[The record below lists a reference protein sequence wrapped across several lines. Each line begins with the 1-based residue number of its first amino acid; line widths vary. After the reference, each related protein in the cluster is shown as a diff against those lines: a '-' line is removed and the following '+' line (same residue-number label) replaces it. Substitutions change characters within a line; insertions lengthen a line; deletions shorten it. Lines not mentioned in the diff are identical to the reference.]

1 MKISILCSDENHPV
15 NAFLQ
20 RWIDQNRDSHQISL
34 VRKKKELLGGDILFL
49 VSCSEIVSAADR
61 AFYRA
66 SLVLHASR
74 LPEGRGWSPH
84 IWQIIE
90 SAQEATLSLLEA
102 EDKVD
107 SGRIWHQVTFPVPKH
122 ALWDEINELLFNAEI
137 ELIDLAIHEF
147 DTVIPKPQDMTIAT
161 ELAYYPRRIPEA
173 SKLDAECSIASQFD
187 LIRVCD
193 PTRFPAF
200 FELHGKKYKLTVEK
214 IHDKSNQN

>member
-1 MKISILCSDENHPV
+1 MKISILCSDESHPV

-20 RWIDQNRDSHQISL
+20 RWITRNRDSHQISL

-66 SLVLHASR
+66 SLVLHASN
-74 LPEGRGWSPH
+74 LPVGRGWSPH
-84 IWQIIE
+84 IWQIIGG
-90 SAQEATLSLLEA
+90 AQEVTLSLLEA

-107 SGRIWHQVTFPVPKH
+107 SGRIWHQTTFLVPKH
-122 ALWDEINELLFNAEI
+122 ALWNEINERLFNAEI
-137 ELIDLAIHEF
+137 KLIDLAVHEF
-147 DTVIPKPQDMTIAT
+147 DTVIPKPQDIAMMPT
-161 ELAYYPRRIPEA
+161 YYPRRTPDA
-173 SKLDAECSIASQFD
+173 SKLDAERSIASQFD

-200 FELHGKKYKLTVEK
+200 FELHGHKYKLTLEK
-214 IHDKSNQN
+214 INEKSNQN